1 MAFRVSSRRA
11 PVLGPVALLCCF
23 FVAFT
28 ATTARSDV
36 TSRIAAARAKQQ
48 ALRAS
53 AARHRAVAAA
63 LAPSVAA
70 ARRRLAIIE
79 ADVAARERELAATQA
94 ALQAAR
100 RRLNA
105 LEVRM
110 RADEAVLGRQVRAG
124 YEGARPDAI
133 TVVLEAKGFADL
145 LERVDF
151 LKRVNRQ
158 DVQVIHAVQRARR
171 QVAAAA
177 TRLGAL
183 EVRQQSLTAI
193 LLARRKELAAI
204 HAGLAARQG
213 VALQARDQALS
224 DLAAVTG
231 RLARLDRQAGAAGSG
246 SGSAPSPSPQSG
258 HGGFVFPMPKS
269 AASSPGSWSLDDGV
283 DISAPGNTP
292 LYAVGSGTVVLHGIG
307 GFGPWA
313 PVLHLDDGRYF
324 YYGHAG
330 PGNAVPVGT
339 HVSAGQVI
347 SEVGAG
353 IVGISTGPHLEIGF
367 ATSGGSPVGPSS
379 ASQMRDLL
387 LGAY

>member
-1 MAFRVSSRRA
+1 MAFRVPFARA
-11 PVLGPVALLCCF
+11 PVVGLVALLCCCF
-23 FVAFT
+23 ASFA

-36 TSRIAAARAKQQ
+36 SSRIAAARANQQ

-53 AARHRAVAAA
+53 AARHRAAAAA

-70 ARRRLAIIE
+70 ARRRLAVIE
-79 ADVAARERELAATQA
+79 ADVAAREGELAATQA
-94 ALQAAR
+94 ALGAAR

-105 LEVRM
+105 LEARM
-110 RADEAVLGRQVRAG
+110 RADDAVLARQVRAG

-133 TVVLEAKGFADL
+133 TVVLQAKGFADL

-151 LKRVNRQ
+151 LQRVNRQ
-158 DVQVIHAVQRARR
+158 DLEVMHAVQRARR

-183 EVRQQSLTAI
+183 EVRQQRLTAI

-204 HAGLAARQG
+204 HDGLAARQG
-213 VALQARDQALS
+213 AALQARDQALS

-246 SGSAPSPSPQSG
+246 PPSAPSASPQSG
-258 HGGFVFPMPKS
+258 HGGFVFPLPKS

>member
-1 MAFRVSSRRA
+1 MAFRVPFARA
-11 PVLGPVALLCCF
+11 TVVGLVTLVCCCF
-23 FVAFT
+23 APFA

-36 TSRIAAARAKQQ
+36 SSRIAAARTRQQ

-53 AARHRAVAAA
+53 VARHRAAAAA
-63 LAPSVAA
+63 LAPSVAQA
-70 ARRRLAIIE
+70 QRRLAAIE
-79 ADVAARERELAATQA
+79 ADVAAREAELAATQA
-94 ALQAAR
+94 ALRAAQ
-100 RRLNA
+100 RRLDA
-105 LEVRM
+105 LEARM
-110 RADEAVLGRQVRAG
+110 RADDAILARQVRAG
-124 YEGARPDAI
+124 YEGAHPDAI
-133 TVVLEAKGFADL
+133 TVVLQAKGFADL
-145 LERVDF
+145 LERIDF

-158 DVQVIHAVQRARR
+158 DLEVILAVQRARR

-183 EVRQQSLTAI
+183 EVRQQRLTAI
-193 LLARRKELAAI
+193 LLGRRRELAAI
-204 HAGLAARQG
+204 HAGLAGRQG
-213 VALQARDQALS
+213 AALQARDQALS
-224 DLAAVTG
+224 DLAAVSG
-231 RLARLDRQAGAAGSG
+231 RLARLDRQAGAARSG
-246 SGSAPSPSPQSG
+246 SASAPSPSPQSG
-258 HGGFVFPMPKS
+258 HGAFVFPLPKS